1 METKQQE
8 TNKKKMRNPVFLIIL
23 ILLVIAGSWF
33 GVKKYKHA
41 EKTKQ
46 HCQQNDTAM
55 IFPEQQERK
64 NSDE

>member
-41 EKTKQ
+41 QRHEETDDAQ
-46 HCQQNDTAM
+46 VSADISPVIPHV
-55 IFPEQQERK
+55 
-64 NSDE
+64 SG